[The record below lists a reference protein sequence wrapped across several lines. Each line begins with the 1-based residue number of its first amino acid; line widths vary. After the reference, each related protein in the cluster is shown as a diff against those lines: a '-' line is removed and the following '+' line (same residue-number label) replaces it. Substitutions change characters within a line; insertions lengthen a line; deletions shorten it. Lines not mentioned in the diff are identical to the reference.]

1 MASPPIS
8 KDSADWRPL
17 KSWLRTQ
24 IFKEQ
29 TGWRA
34 SRPVPEASHNIS
46 RGRIAA
52 FRSLIQAVEPEVLLE
67 KDAVESEALD
77 GRVDY

>member
-1 MASPPIS
+1 MARIPPL
-8 KDSADWRPL
+8 PE
-17 KSWLRTQ
+17 SWLEPKSSDRTVA
-24 IFKEQ
+24 ES
-29 TGWRA
+29 A
-34 SRPVPEASHNIS
+34 HNIS

>member
-29 TGWRA
+29 TA
-34 SRPVPEASHNIS
+34 LESVAATVPEASHNIS

-52 FRSLIQAVEPEVLLE
+52 YPLADS
-67 KDAVESEALD
+67 
-77 GRVDY
+77 GRRA